1 MTDHR
6 VPGSLET
13 VMTIAALT
21 WKRLARG
28 RALWVG
34 VIISSLLVPFASA
47 VRSSGNAGTGE
58 ELIMFALLTLAVV
71 PPMFVSSSIGEEIEE
86 RTTTYLWSRP
96 VPRWTVL
103 AGKLATL
110 VPVTIVLA
118 VGSWSLAM
126 LVGPQRPPSP
136 ESCLALAAGVTAISM
151 MAAGIATLVP
161 KHGMPLSICYM
172 LFFDLPIGA
181 MPISLSELSITH
193 HVYTLTGM
201 FRDGATMPRSLLALA
216 ILCAVWG
223 TVAIWRI
230 RRLEV

>member
-1 MTDHR
+1 MTEHR
-6 VPGSLET
+6 IPGSLAT
-13 VMTIAALT
+13 VVTIAALT

-34 VIISSLLVPFASA
+34 VIISSLLVLFASA
-47 VRSSGNAGTGE
+47 VRSSGNSGDGG

-110 VPVTIVLA
+110 VPVTVVLA

-126 LVGPQRPPSP
+126 LVGPQRPPPP
-136 ESCLALAAGVTAISM
+136 ESCIALAAGVVAISM

-161 KHGMPLSICYM
+161 RHGMPLSICYM

-181 MPISLSELSITH
+181 LPISLSELSITH
-193 HVYTLTGM
+193 HMRVMTGL
-201 FRDGATMPRSLLALA
+201 FREGGTMASGLLALA
-216 ILCAVWG
+216 IVSAVWG
-223 TVAIWRI
+223 MIAIWRI